1 MACRR
6 RSLLLASL
14 ALVLR
19 RCRRRQDLTFAFVF
33 LSWCQ
38 FINNLNCFKFF
49 FFNFGFF
56 TLSNFQF
63 CFFAFFLSIFVSEMV
78 CLTFL
83 QFLSCFFSGNSLIHS
98 LRIDFHRYIL
108 HYFRLRYSRLR
119 YSVHLHT
126 DLHQR
131 FPHLFLFLMRHFT
144 LPYLLLLMGTTNWDN
159 LALPEL
165 SELC

>member
-38 FINNLNCFKFF
+38 FVNNLKCFKLF

-63 CFFAFFLSIFVSEMV
+63 CFFPFSLSIFVSEMV
-78 CLTFL
+78 SFAFL
-83 QFLSCFFSGNSLIHS
+83 QFLPSFFSGNTLIYS
-98 LRIDFHRYIL
+98 PRIDLHRYIF
-108 HYFRLRYSRLR
+108 HYFVFVIL
-119 YSVHLHT
+119 V
-126 DLHQR
+126 
-131 FPHLFLFLMRHFT
+131 FVILFVFTPIFIKSFLTSFF
-144 LPYLLLLMGTTNWDN
+144 
-159 LALPEL
+159 
-165 SELC
+165 C

>member
-38 FINNLNCFKFF
+38 FINNLKCFKFF

-63 CFFAFFLSIFVSEMV
+63 CFFSSFFLSIFVSEMV
-78 CLTFL
+78 CLAFL
-83 QFLSCFFSGNSLIHS
+83 QFLLRFFSGNSLIHS
-98 LRIDFHRYIL
+98 LRIDLHRYTL
-108 HYFRLRYSRLR
+108 HYCCLHYSRLR
-119 YSVHLHT
+119 YSVCLHT
-126 DLHQR
+126 DLHQK
-131 FPHLFLFLMRHFT
+131 FPHLFLFLRRDCLTYFYKWEEPT
-144 LPYLLLLMGTTNWDN
+144 
-159 LALPEL
+159 
-165 SELC
+165 

>member
-1 MACRR
+1 MACRH

-33 LSWCQ
+33 LSWYQ
-38 FINNLNCFKFF
+38 FINNLKCFKFF
-49 FFNFGFF
+49 FNFELF

-63 CFFAFFLSIFVSEMV
+63 CLFPFFLSIFVSEMV
-78 CLTFL
+78 CLAFL
-83 QFLSCFFSGNSLIHS
+83 QFLPCFFFREFSRSFASYWSSSLYAS
-98 LRIDFHRYIL
+98 LLLSSLFWSSLFCSSSHW
-108 HYFRLRYSRLR
+108 S
-119 YSVHLHT
+119 SSKVSS
-126 DLHQR
+126 
-131 FPHLFLFLMRHFT
+131 PLFLLRRDST
-144 LPYLLLLMGTTNWDN
+144 LSYVPLQMGTTNWDN